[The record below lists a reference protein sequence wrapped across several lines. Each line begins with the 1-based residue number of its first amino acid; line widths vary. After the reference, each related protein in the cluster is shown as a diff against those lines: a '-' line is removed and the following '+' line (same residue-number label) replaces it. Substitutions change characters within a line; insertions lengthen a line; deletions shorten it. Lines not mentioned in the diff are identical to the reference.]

1 METKKLIGSA
11 IGIAIS
17 VAVLYATVYFV
28 SKAWAKGQK

>member
-11 IGIAIS
+11 LGIALS

>member
-1 METKKLIGSA
+1 METKKLVGSA
-11 IGIAIS
+11 IGIAVS